1 MENQDLEQIQYVC
14 LIKILDYITA
24 VALFI
29 LTKYSLLP
37 VTTQLL
43 LHRKGLPLKNFNS
56 RTPASSCFRLRWFEY
71 AHEQRKFCRGNHL
84 KGAIALDPIQEL
96 KRQKQSPGNIL
107 QKSCNN

>member
-24 VALFI
+24 VAFFI

-37 VTTQLL
+37 GTTQLL

-56 RTPASSCFRLRWFEY
+56 RTPASSCFRLRCLNMLMNSGSFVEITI
-71 AHEQRKFCRGNHL
+71 L
-84 KGAIALDPIQEL
+84 KEL
-96 KRQKQSPGNIL
+96 
-107 QKSCNN
+107 